1 LVSIQAWFSLR
12 LMRGVIEKSTWEGGT
27 MLTYILMLLV
37 ILSACI
43 HIRAEYRGP
52 RQHIYIFKPLTMVFI
67 WLIAILGQAASPFYK
82 YMIITGL
89 VFSLAG
95 DVFLMLPSDR
105 FVAGLVAFL
114 IAHFFYSAA
123 FASEISALIW
133 WPLIPFVIYGIV
145 IYIILVP
152 SLGKLKLP
160 VLIYVVVILI
170 MGCLAWERWSQTGQS
185 GALLASIGAVLFII
199 SDTILAIDRFR
210 GAFKLSRALNLTTY
224 FAAQLLIAGSVGTLV
239 F

>member
-1 LVSIQAWFSLR
+1 
-12 LMRGVIEKSTWEGGT
+12 

-37 ILSACI
+37 IVSAFI

-52 RQHIYIFKPLTMVFI
+52 RQQIYMFKPLTMVFI
-67 WLIAILGQAASPFYK
+67 LLIAFLGQAASPFYK

-89 VFSLAG
+89 LFSLAG
-95 DVFLMLPSDR
+95 DIFLMLPTDR

-114 IAHFFYSAA
+114 LAHLFYIAA

-145 IYIILVP
+145 IYIILAS
-152 SLGKLKLP
+152 SLGKLKVP

-170 MGCLAWERWSQTGQS
+170 MAWLAWERWIKTGQD

-199 SDTILAIDRFR
+199 SDTILALDRFR
-210 GAFKLSRALNLTTY
+210 GTFKLARASNLTTY
-224 FAAQLLIAGSVGTLV
+224 FAAQLLIAGSIGALV

>member
-1 LVSIQAWFSLR
+1 
-12 LMRGVIEKSTWEGGT
+12 
-27 MLTYILMLLV
+27 MLAYILVLLV
-37 ILSACI
+37 IVSAAI

-67 WLIAILGQAASPFYK
+67 LLIAILGQAALPFYK
-82 YMIITGL
+82 YMIIAGL
-89 VFSLAG
+89 IFSLAG
-95 DVFLMLPSDR
+95 DIFLMLPSDR

-114 IAHFFYSAA
+114 LAHLFYIAA
-123 FASEISALIW
+123 FASEISTLIW
-133 WPLIPFVIYGIV
+133 WPLSPFVIYGIIIYV
-145 IYIILVP
+145 ILAS

-160 VLIYVVVILI
+160 VLIYVAVILI
-170 MGCLAWERWSQTGQS
+170 MAWLAWERWSQTGQI

-210 GAFKLSRALNLTTY
+210 GAFKLSRASNLITY
-224 FAAQLLIAGSVGTLV
+224 FAAQLLIAGSVGTLA

>member
-1 LVSIQAWFSLR
+1 
-12 LMRGVIEKSTWEGGT
+12 

-37 ILSACI
+37 MVSAAI

-52 RQHIYIFKPLTMVFI
+52 QKHIYIFKPLTMVFI
-67 WLIAILGQAASPFYK
+67 LLIAIMGQDAVPFYT

-95 DVFLMLPSDR
+95 DAFLMLPSDR

-114 IAHFFYSAA
+114 IAHLFYSAA

-133 WPLIPFVIYGIV
+133 WPLIPLVIFGIV
-145 IYIILVP
+145 IYLILAP

-160 VLIYVVVILI
+160 VLIYVVVILV
-170 MGCLAWERWSQTGQS
+170 MAWLAWERLIQAGQS
-185 GALLASIGAVLFII
+185 GALLAFIGAVLFII
-199 SDTILAIDRFR
+199 SDSILAIDRFR
-210 GAFKLSRALNLTTY
+210 GTFKLARALNLTTY
-224 FAAQLLIAGSVGTLV
+224 FAAQLLIAGSVGSLV
-239 F
+239 FLK

>member
-1 LVSIQAWFSLR
+1 
-12 LMRGVIEKSTWEGGT
+12 
-27 MLTYILMLLV
+27 MLTSMLTLLA
-37 ILSACI
+37 ILSASI

-67 WLIAILGQAASPFYK
+67 LLIAILGQATLPFYK

-95 DVFLMLPSDR
+95 DVFLMLPADR

-114 IAHFFYSAA
+114 IAHLFYIAA
-123 FASEISALIW
+123 FASEISVLIW
-133 WPLIPFVIYGIV
+133 WPLVPAVIYGIV
-145 IYIILVP
+145 IYTVLAP

-160 VLIYVVVILI
+160 VLIYVVGILI
-170 MGCLAWERWSQTGQS
+170 MVWLAWERWIQTDQS
-185 GALLASIGAVLFII
+185 GALLASVGAVLFVI
-199 SDTILAIDRFR
+199 SDTILALNRFR
-210 GAFKLSRALNLTTY
+210 GTFKPARALNLTTY
-224 FAAQLLIAGSVGTLV
+224 FAAQWLIAGSVGALV

>member
-1 LVSIQAWFSLR
+1 
-12 LMRGVIEKSTWEGGT
+12 
-27 MLTYILMLLV
+27 MLTSILMLLV
-37 ILSACI
+37 ILSASI

-52 RQHIYIFKPLTMVFI
+52 RQHVYVFKPLTMVFI
-67 WLIAILGQAASPFYK
+67 WLIAILGQATFPFYK

-105 FVAGLVAFL
+105 FLAGLVAFL
-114 IAHFFYSAA
+114 IAHLFYIAA
-123 FASEISALIW
+123 FLSEISALTW
-133 WPLIPFVIYGIV
+133 WPLVPLVIYGIV
-145 IYIILVP
+145 IYTIVAS

-170 MGCLAWERWSQTGQS
+170 MAWLAWERWSQTGQS
-185 GALLASIGAVLFII
+185 GALLAFAGAVLFVI
-199 SDTILAIDRFR
+199 SDTILAINRFR
-210 GAFKLSRALNLTTY
+210 GAFKPSRALNLTTY
-224 FAAQLLIAGSVGTLV
+224 FAAQWLIASSVGISV

>member
-1 LVSIQAWFSLR
+1 
-12 LMRGVIEKSTWEGGT
+12 
-27 MLTYILMLLV
+27 MLTYILILLV
-37 ILSACI
+37 MVSAFI

-67 WLIAILGQAASPFYK
+67 WLIAILGQATSPLYK
-82 YMIITGL
+82 FMIIFGL

-114 IAHFFYSAA
+114 VAHLFYSAA
-123 FASEISALIW
+123 FASEISGLTW

-145 IYIILVP
+145 IYAILAP

-160 VLIYVVVILI
+160 VLIYIIVILI
-170 MGCLAWERWSQTGQS
+170 MAWLAWERWNQAGQR

-210 GAFKLSRALNLTTY
+210 GTFKLSRTLNLSTY
-224 FAAQLLIAGSVGTLV
+224 FAAQLLIAGSTGALV

>member
-1 LVSIQAWFSLR
+1 
-12 LMRGVIEKSTWEGGT
+12 
-27 MLTYILMLLV
+27 MLTYILILFV
-37 ILSACI
+37 IVSAFI

-67 WLIAILGQAASPFYK
+67 LLIAILGQAASPFYK
-82 YMIITGL
+82 YMIIIGL
-89 VFSLAG
+89 LSSLAG
-95 DVFLMLPSDR
+95 DVFLMLPPDR

-114 IAHFFYSAA
+114 IAHLFYIAA
-123 FASEISALIW
+123 FVSEISSLIW
-133 WPLIPFVIYGIV
+133 WPSIPFVIYGIV
-145 IYIILVP
+145 IYAILAP

-160 VLIYVVVILI
+160 VLIYILVILV
-170 MGCLAWERWSQTGQS
+170 MAWLAWERWSQTGQS
-185 GALLASIGAVLFII
+185 GALLASLGAVLFII

-224 FAAQLLIAGSVGTLV
+224 FAAQLLIAGSIGSLV

>member
-1 LVSIQAWFSLR
+1 
-12 LMRGVIEKSTWEGGT
+12 

-37 ILSACI
+37 MVSASI

-52 RQHIYIFKPLTMVFI
+52 TQHIYIFKPLTMVFI
-67 WLIAILGQAASPFYK
+67 LLIAILGQAASPFYK

-95 DVFLMLPSDR
+95 DIFLMLPSDR

-114 IAHFFYSAA
+114 IAHLFYSAA

-133 WPLIPFVIYGIV
+133 WPLIPFVIFGIV
-145 IYIILVP
+145 IYLILAP
-152 SLGKLKLP
+152 SLGNLKVP
-160 VLIYVVVILI
+160 VLIYVVVIL
-170 MGCLAWERWSQTGQS
+170 MMAWLAWERLIQTGHS

-199 SDTILAIDRFR
+199 SDSVLAIDRFR
-210 GAFKLSRALNLTTY
+210 GAFKLARALNLTTY
-224 FAAQLLIAGSVGTLV
+224 FAAQLLIAGSIGSLI

>member
-1 LVSIQAWFSLR
+1 
-12 LMRGVIEKSTWEGGT
+12 

-37 ILSACI
+37 IVSAFI

-52 RQHIYIFKPLTMVFI
+52 QQHIYIFKPLTMVFI
-67 WLIAILGQAASPFYK
+67 WLIAMLGQAAVPFYK

-114 IAHFFYSAA
+114 IAHLFYSAA

-133 WPLIPFVIYGIV
+133 GPLIPLVIFGIV
-145 IYIILVP
+145 IYLILAP
-152 SLGKLKLP
+152 SLGNLKVP
-160 VLIYVVVILI
+160 VLIYVVVILT
-170 MGCLAWERWSQTGQS
+170 MAWLAWVRLIQTGHM
-185 GALLASIGAVLFII
+185 GALLASVGAFLFII

-210 GAFKLSRALNLTTY
+210 GAFKLARALNLTTY
-224 FAAQLLIAGSVGTLV
+224 FAAQLLIAGSIGTLV

>member
-1 LVSIQAWFSLR
+1 MLASI
-12 LMRGVIEKSTWEGGT
+12 
-27 MLTYILMLLV
+27 LTLLT
-37 ILSACI
+37 ILSASI

-67 WLIAILGQAASPFYK
+67 LLIAIQGQATSPFYK
-82 YMIITGL
+82 FMIIAGL

-114 IAHFFYSAA
+114 MAHLFYIAA

-133 WPLIPFVIYGIV
+133 WPLVPVVIYGIV
-145 IYIILVP
+145 ICTILAP

-160 VLIYVVVILI
+160 VLAYIAVIMI
-170 MGCLAWERWSQTGQS
+170 MAWLAWERWSQTGQS
-185 GALLASIGAVLFII
+185 GALLASVGAISFVI
-199 SDTILAIDRFR
+199 SDTILALNRFR
-210 GAFKLSRALNLTTY
+210 GAFKPARALNLTTY
-224 FAAQLLIAGSVGTLV
+224 FVAQWLIASSVGGIC
-239 F
+239 